1 MKKPSEPPDGWDS
14 QRDEIIGLGKRSIRK
29 SYFGTLQER
38 LSELA
43 RFRSLLDESS
53 DAIIVAELP
62 GFRVVDVNRAGR
74 RMLDPSG
81 TAPTG
86 LQLQALFGPSEW
98 RKLEAYVHEGRDGE
112 APARE
117 PGLLT
122 LQGEGGERI
131 FELSMRQDTFGHQR
145 YLLLVARD
153 VTERV
158 KAEQALRAAK
168 EEAEAAARAKA
179 RFLSVASHE
188 LRTPLTSLMLLLQ
201 QALRRAEHAPSGR
214 YTLDRMLRQASRLAT
229 LVDDLLDVSRLD
241 HDQLVLRPTPIELRS
256 LVREVVEDFRV
267 RAPDRHFQLELPA
280 EPTRVEVDPTR
291 VTQVLS
297 NLLENAIKYSP
308 AGSPVGVHLALEEG
322 LARVSVS
329 DQGPGIPEEERGR
342 LFKPFERLGGPG
354 KDSPGLGLG
363 LYLSRQLVE
372 RHGGQLRAE
381 PTGNKGATFSFILPL
396 DGGRGEAREGV
407 SSA

>member
-1 MKKPSEPPDGWDS
+1 MKKPSEPPGDWDS
-14 QRDEIIGLGKRSIRK
+14 QRDEIIGLGERSLRK
-29 SYFGTLQER
+29 SYFGALQER

-53 DAIIVAELP
+53 DAIIVAKLP

-81 TAPTG
+81 TVPTG
-86 LQLQALFGPSEW
+86 RQLQSIFGPSEW
-98 RKLEAYVHEGRDGE
+98 RKLAAYVHERRDGE
-112 APARE
+112 APSRA
-117 PGLLT
+117 PSLLT
-122 LQGEGGERI
+122 LQGEGGERM
-131 FELSMRQDTFGHQR
+131 FELSVRQDTFGNER

-188 LRTPLTSLMLLLQ
+188 LRTPLTSLLLLLQ
-201 QALRRAEHAPSGR
+201 QALRRAEQAPSGR
-214 YTLDRMLRQASRLAT
+214 CMLDRMLRQASRLAT
-229 LVDDLLDVSRLD
+229 LVDDLLDVSRLE
-241 HDQLVLRPTPIELRS
+241 HDRVVLRPTPTELRS
-256 LVREVVEDFRV
+256 LVSEVVEDFRA
-267 RAPDRHFQLELPA
+267 RAPDRHFRLELPA
-280 EPTRVEVDPTR
+280 EPARVEVDPTR
-291 VTQVLS
+291 VAQVLS
-297 NLLENAIKYSP
+297 HLLENAIKYSP
-308 AGSPVGVHLALEEG
+308 EGSPVEVHLALEEG

-329 DQGPGIPEEERGR
+329 DQGPGIPEDARER
-342 LFKPFERLGGPG
+342 LFKPFERLGGAG

-381 PTGNKGATFSFILPL
+381 PASSRGATFSFILPL
-396 DGGRGEAREGV
+396 EGGRGEARRGV
-407 SSA
+407 PSA